1 MAIIPFL
8 ILFSLLVFVHE
19 GGHFLLSKLFG
30 VKVTEFGFGYPPRI
44 WGKRIKGTLYSI
56 NLIPFGGFARIKG
69 TEGEYSGVGDADSF
83 AVQPMWKRVAITAGG
98 VLGNF
103 VLAWVLF
110 VTLFVVGN
118 PTPAGKVYVDEV
130 KLNSPAELVGI
141 VAGDH
146 ILSFE
151 GEKVET
157 ADELVTLAEKNAGKL
172 TVMEVEHEGKTRL
185 AAAVPRANPPSGEGP
200 LGFVVSTAVLYQ
212 KTAVWRAPF
221 TAFAEAA
228 KTVGEMVRF
237 AFKLVGDLVQ
247 GKAVLL
253 GGPVAIFALTET
265 YAAYGL
271 KIFLQFIALLSVNL
285 VVVNLFPIPA
295 LDGGRLLFVAVE
307 IIRGKK
313 TSVETEQF
321 ANSLGFA
328 FLIILMILLTI
339 HDIQTFF

>member
-1 MAIIPFL
+1 MALIPFL

-30 VKVTEFGFGYPPRI
+30 IRVDEFGFGYPPRV
-44 WGKRIKGTLYSI
+44 WGKKFKGTLYSI

-69 TEGEYSGVGDADSF
+69 TEGEISGIGDVDSF
-83 AVQPMWKRVAITAGG
+83 AVAPMWKRVLITTGG

-110 VTLFVVGN
+110 TILFVVGN

-130 KLNSPAELVGI
+130 KEGSPAALVGI
-141 VAGDH
+141 GAGEY

-185 AAAVPRANPPSGEGP
+185 AAVVPRANPPSGEGP
-200 LGFVVSTAVLYQ
+200 LGFVVSTGISYQ

-221 TAFAEAA
+221 TAFAEAG

-237 AFKLVGDLVQ
+237 AFKLIGDLIQ

-265 YAAYGL
+265 YASYGL
-271 KIFLQFIALLSVNL
+271 KIFLQFIALLSINLVIVNL
-285 VVVNLFPIPA
+285 IPIPA
-295 LDGGRLLFVAVE
+295 LDGGRLLFVAAE

-313 TSVETEQF
+313 TSPQTEQF
-321 ANSLGFA
+321 INSLGFA
-328 FLIILMILLTI
+328 FLIILLILLTI